1 LAAMVP
7 LAVVGGG
14 VKLAQGFVALRSGLL
29 LALGVVVGSQV
40 GAAVIK
46 RFRPTTLKLVFGLY
60 FLYVLSHSIWHISEV
75 DLCGC

>member
-1 LAAMVP
+1 MVP

-46 RFRPTTLKLVFGLY
+46 RFRPTTLKLVLGLY
-60 FLYVLSHSIWHISEV
+60 FLYVSLKFTAGYFGLSIW
-75 DLCGC
+75 